1 MTYIEFFSPVVSEN
15 ICTCLARL
23 PERVVLIGD
32 NRKLLGRHT
41 ERYRELFSTIDPDHP
56 IEFIPRSVNKNDMK
70 SVINAL
76 SELVEKYDDCVFDLT
91 GGEDV
96 YLVAVGIVSERYS
109 ARGLQLQRFNLR
121 NGRVMDCDMDGQ
133 VVQEL
138 KMPSLTVEQNIRFFG
153 GSIIRTGVSATYDWD
168 LSPDFIADIAL
179 MWEICRQDA
188 AKWNMLLKIFAQAE
202 SMDIA
207 KNDPLLLRAS
217 LKGMRHAVYYA
228 NEEYLDKSEVLSYLM
243 DNRLIT
249 HCDWEDGNLELRFKD
264 PQIKKVLTKAGTL
277 LELVMYF
284 AAMIATDEDGNAVY
298 NDVMTG
304 VGINWN
310 AAEEGEVIITHNE
323 IDVIM
328 MHGMVPVFVSCKSG
342 IVEMEELFKFSTVAE
357 RFGGSYAKKVLVAPA
372 LAGLNNAESIRA
384 RALDMNIQL
393 LEDTYGLPFLE
404 LKESVSGLWNTT
416 FKRK

>member
-1 MTYIEFFSPVVSEN
+1 MTYIEFFSSVVSEN
-15 ICTCLARL
+15 ICACLARM
-23 PERVVLIGD
+23 PDRVVLVGD
-32 NRKLLGRHT
+32 NRKLLKRHT
-41 ERYRELFSTIDPDHP
+41 DRYAELFSEIYPGQNV
-56 IEFIPRSVNKNDMK
+56 EFIPKSVNKNDMQ
-70 SVINAL
+70 SVIDAL
-76 SELVEKYDDCVFDLT
+76 SDLVEKYDDCVFDLT

-121 NGRVMDCDMDGQ
+121 NGRVMDCDMDGV

-138 KMPSLTVEQNIRFFG
+138 QMPTLTVEQNIRFFG
-153 GSIIRTGVSATYDWD
+153 GSVIRKGVSATYDWD

-179 MWEICRQDA
+179 MWEMCREDA

-202 SMDIA
+202 SVDVE
-207 KNDPLLLRAS
+207 KKDPLQLRAS
-217 LKGMRHAVYYA
+217 LKGMSHAVYYA
-228 NEEYLDKSEVLSYLM
+228 NEEYLDKSEILKYLV
-243 DNRLIT
+243 DNKLIT
-249 HCDWEDGNLELRFKD
+249 HCDWEGGTLELTFKNH
-264 PQIKKVLTKAGTL
+264 QIKKVLTKAGTL

-284 AAMIATDEDGNAVY
+284 AAMIATDGDGDAIY

-310 AAEEGEVIITHNE
+310 AAEEGEAIITHNE

-342 IVEMEELFKFSTVAE
+342 MVEMEELFKFSTVAE
-357 RFGGSYAKKVLVAPA
+357 HFGGSYAKKVLVAPA
-372 LAGLNNAESIRA
+372 LGELNNAESIRA
-384 RALDMNIQL
+384 RALDMNIQI
-393 LEDTYGLPFLE
+393 LEDTYELPFLE